1 MKFIIYN
8 IFALIENTLII
19 MYLNLFLKKKKKY
32 KNNIILDISMII
44 ILSLLL
50 IILNSCLKIS
60 NNGIMLLVILLIY
73 SYYVYEGN
81 LLNKI
86 LTIVLIN
93 LNIILISGLCMFVLS
108 TQPIDQIVYNKN
120 DVFYNASLFI
130 KVIWLI
136 EYMYLKKYYT
146 GEFKLSKK
154 VWGFIIVVLL
164 MLIGLIVI
172 VTNELLYGDITIKT
186 ALYAYIVSLLVVVLI
201 YYVCLKMTE
210 YYNKLLDQKIR
221 LESLKYEETIIK
233 VANQKSEE
241 YNKILHD
248 YKNLIGFL
256 KDIKINEEVKKDIL
270 AHIDLKNQRELIHT
284 NNAVFNYALNN
295 AMAKADEMGIDFHG
309 TYPSVIAEGI
319 SSYDLLSL
327 LSNLFDN
334 AIEASQKADIKEIV
348 YKIECNEYNFIVRV
362 KNTYEESCFN
372 NFETTKN
379 DKNKHGLGLNIIKEI
394 VDKYHGEDVVK
405 QKDHMVL
412 HSCLLNLKDNVRKIQ

>member
-19 MYLNLFLKKKKKY
+19 MYLNLFLKKKKEFRNRKY
-32 KNNIILDISMII
+32 MDITIVLFLSLCLQIFHLCIKNVNDGFFLLIFLMLYSSLIYDGNRYNKLITVIFINLNLILTGWIG
-44 ILSLLL
+44 SLLL
-50 IILNSCLKIS
+50 YSGNPYKIIYNQNFLNYNVILFVKILNI
-60 NNGIMLLVILLIY
+60 
-73 SYYVYEGN
+73 
-81 LLNKI
+81 
-86 LTIVLIN
+86 
-93 LNIILISGLCMFVLS
+93 
-108 TQPIDQIVYNKN
+108 
-120 DVFYNASLFI
+120 
-130 KVIWLI
+130 I

-348 YKIECNEYNFIVRV
+348 YNIECNEYNFIVRV

>member
-1 MKFIIYN
+1 
-8 IFALIENTLII
+8 
-19 MYLNLFLKKKKKY
+19 
-32 KNNIILDISMII
+32 
-44 ILSLLL
+44 
-50 IILNSCLKIS
+50 
-60 NNGIMLLVILLIY
+60 MLLVILLIY